1 MTMFKSIKKFFGKC
15 LAVAGAVG
23 TAVAVVAG
31 NAHAT
36 APSSLANALTVS
48 IDNTVIWAAMAAIL
62 AIVAG
67 IVAFK
72 YVKHMF
78 GGR

>member
-1 MTMFKSIKKFFGKC
+1 MFKRIKKYCSKVLG
-15 LAVAGAVG
+15 LGVGAVLVG
-23 TAVAVVAG
+23 AG
-31 NAHAT
+31 SAHAT

-48 IDNTVIWAAMAAIL
+48 IDNTVIWAAMAAVL